1 MKEEWKI
8 IEEYGGKYS
17 VSNMGNIR
25 NNKTKNIMKLN
36 RFKNHLYVNFT
47 HHNKRVE
54 RLVSKLV
61 GTYFVNNENHYS
73 IIRHKDNNFLN
84 NTYTNLYWDKTIN
97 EQRNK
102 YEIKDNYVIGYTDK
116 NEEFYFDLSDF
127 EMVKKYTWYKRNDS
141 GYIYNMK
148 NRIYLHRFIMNCKDE
163 EIIDHINRNKLDN
176 RKENLRIVSLNENNH
191 NRSIGKNNT
200 SGIIGV
206 GIHYTSKK
214 GTCYRSQITINNK
227 RIKLCTSYNIEDCIV
242 ARLKAELEYFG
253 KEFAPQRHLFDE
265 YEIK

>member
-8 IEEYGGKYS
+8 IEGYDGVYS
-17 VSNMGNIR
+17 ISNMGNIR
-25 NNKTKNIMKLN
+25 NNNTKNILSPFPMKN
-36 RFKNHLYVNFT
+36 TLYVTTTYKNKKT
-47 HHNKRVE
+47 HLNIE
-54 RLVSKLV
+54 KLV
-61 GTYFVNNENHYS
+61 GIYFVNNENNYS
-73 IIRHKDNNFLN
+73 VIRHKDNNKLN
-84 NTYTNLYWDKTIN
+84 NIYTNLYWDKTIN
-97 EQRNK
+97 EKRNK
-102 YEIKDNYVIGYTDK
+102 YKRKENYVIGYTDK

-148 NRIYLHRFIMNCKDE
+148 NRIYLHRFVMNCKKE
-163 EIIDHINRNKLDN
+163 EIIDHINRNRLDN

-206 GIHYTSKK
+206 GINYTSKK